1 MAVLNFVPKN
11 SINEKQVRLAE
22 YFASQ
27 EIRDFE
33 ETISILKE
41 NSSLSYLFNN
51 LDFDQVAEAVMKT
64 VREAYYKDN
73 KLTPKAVEEINKL
86 YGERFDI
93 DEFYEQYLK

>member
-51 LDFDQVAEAVMKT
+51 LDF
-64 VREAYYKDN
+64 
-73 KLTPKAVEEINKL
+73 I
-86 YGERFDI
+86 F
-93 DEFYEQYLK
+93 EFIENFLSFSLSSTFSEGHSGY